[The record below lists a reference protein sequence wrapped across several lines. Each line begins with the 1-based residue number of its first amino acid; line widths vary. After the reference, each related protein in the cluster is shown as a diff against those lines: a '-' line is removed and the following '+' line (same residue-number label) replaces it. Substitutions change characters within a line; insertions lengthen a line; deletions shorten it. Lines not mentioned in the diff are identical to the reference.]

1 MEKIASPLDHRI
13 PRTSFPLMPYGSLL
27 LAANR
32 ASRLLKA
39 MGNERRLA
47 ILCHLS
53 EREHSVTEL
62 CRLVG
67 LSQSALSQHL
77 AKLRRDRLVTTRR
90 SAQTVYYS
98 AASPDVAR
106 LLLSLSE
113 IFVPA
118 STNPTAKPAE
128 RPRERSCSAES
139 PDERSFWPESEV

>member
-1 MEKIASPLDHRI
+1 
-13 PRTSFPLMPYGSLL
+13 MPYGPLL
-27 LAANR
+27 LTTGR

-77 AKLRRDRLVTTRR
+77 AKLRRDNLVKPRR

-98 AASPDVAR
+98 VASSDVAPILR
-106 LLLSLSE
+106 ALRDLFAQNAGSLPAAMDGARERPCGAESADERAFWRKSE
-113 IFVPA
+113 I
-118 STNPTAKPAE
+118 
-128 RPRERSCSAES
+128 
-139 PDERSFWPESEV
+139 